1 MDTICKLYVYVFSFI
16 SFLYFCAFIL
26 NMFFSSPGTLGAAAE
41 SSCSTSTAIPAEVG
55 GLNAPSGSQPRC
67 ATHRKI
73 GDLIGLYSY
82 RDMKIDGHVGY

>member
-1 MDTICKLYVYVFSFI
+1 
-16 SFLYFCAFIL
+16 
-26 NMFFSSPGTLGAAAE
+26 MFFSSPGTLGAAAE

-82 RDMKIDGHVGY
+82 RDMKIDGHVGYQAMYRCRYMMNDDKCRVFQMFLMVY